1 MIPTVRRR
9 FGCFRARGEHAGE
22 PVFGRIIEAFN
33 TLFHKNHNGLRPVEP
48 VRGLWP
54 SPPPPHP
61 PERPDDLFEGVP
73 SVNSQ
78 QSWKA
83 VLVILSLSSILM
95 SVSYTMLIPFLPMY
109 LMQELGVAQADVNIW
124 SGVIFSASFLIS
136 GIMAPIWGA
145 MADKKSRKLM
155 AVRAA
160 VLLAISYALGGIVQ
174 DPWQLLAMR
183 CFQGFAAGLWPACLA
198 IMASNAPRDK
208 VGICMGTMQGAMT
221 AGGVL
226 GPLAGGVLAEA
237 FDMRT
242 TFFLGGAALFVITL
256 LLIFFIK
263 EPKRKPQEKKETE
276 SKEKTNLLKIP
287 VVQRMLLCAGIVQ
300 LTILLQQPVMPL
312 YVGELQGSMDR
323 IVFVTGLLFSIVGVS
338 GVIASPVWGVI
349 GQRWGFRPALYT
361 ALLGTAVFGMIQSIP
376 DTLVPFG
383 IWRFIGG
390 LTFAGIFPAINAVLT
405 NSTNPEDRG
414 RIFGLS
420 YAAQQVGSVIG
431 PILGGALAMWFGI
444 KFVVFFSGFVLLPL
458 VIFLY
463 LRRPKE
469 ETSTK
474 GTEAK
479 LG

>member
-1 MIPTVRRR
+1 M
-9 FGCFRARGEHAGE
+9 
-22 PVFGRIIEAFN
+22 
-33 TLFHKNHNGLRPVEP
+33 
-48 VRGLWP
+48 
-54 SPPPPHP
+54 
-61 PERPDDLFEGVP
+61 
-73 SVNSQ
+73 
-78 QSWKA
+78 
-83 VLVILSLSSILM
+83 LVILSLSSILM

-109 LMQELGVAQADVNIW
+109 LMQELGVAQSDVNIW

-208 VGICMGTMQGAMT
+208 VGLCMGTMQGAMT

-263 EPKRKPQEKKETE
+263 EPKRKPQEKKESA

-300 LTILLQQPVMPL
+300 LTILLQQPVCRFTS
-312 YVGELQGSMDR
+312 GSSR
-323 IVFVTGLLFSIVGVS
+323 GAWT
-338 GVIASPVWGVI
+338 AS
-349 GQRWGFRPALYT
+349 
-361 ALLGTAVFGMIQSIP
+361 S
-376 DTLVPFG
+376 
-383 IWRFIGG
+383 
-390 LTFAGIFPAINAVLT
+390 
-405 NSTNPEDRG
+405 S
-414 RIFGLS
+414 
-420 YAAQQVGSVIG
+420 
-431 PILGGALAMWFGI
+431 
-444 KFVVFFSGFVLLPL
+444 
-458 VIFLY
+458 
-463 LRRPKE
+463 
-469 ETSTK
+469 
-474 GTEAK
+474 
-479 LG
+479 

>member
-1 MIPTVRRR
+1 
-9 FGCFRARGEHAGE
+9 
-22 PVFGRIIEAFN
+22 
-33 TLFHKNHNGLRPVEP
+33 
-48 VRGLWP
+48 
-54 SPPPPHP
+54 
-61 PERPDDLFEGVP
+61 
-73 SVNSQ
+73 
-78 QSWKA
+78 
-83 VLVILSLSSILM
+83 
-95 SVSYTMLIPFLPMY
+95 
-109 LMQELGVAQADVNIW
+109 
-124 SGVIFSASFLIS
+124 
-136 GIMAPIWGA
+136 
-145 MADKKSRKLM
+145 
-155 AVRAA
+155 
-160 VLLAISYALGGIVQ
+160 
-174 DPWQLLAMR
+174 
-183 CFQGFAAGLWPACLA
+183 
-198 IMASNAPRDK
+198 
-208 VGICMGTMQGAMT
+208 
-221 AGGVL
+221 
-226 GPLAGGVLAEA
+226 
-237 FDMRT
+237 MRT
-242 TFFLGGAALFVITL
+242 TFFLGGAALFVIML

-263 EPKRKPQEKKETE
+263 EPKRKPQEKKEVE

-361 ALLGTAVFGMIQSIP
+361 ALFGTAVFGMIQSIP

-474 GTEAK
+474 GTEAN

>member
-1 MIPTVRRR
+1 M
-9 FGCFRARGEHAGE
+9 
-22 PVFGRIIEAFN
+22 
-33 TLFHKNHNGLRPVEP
+33 
-48 VRGLWP
+48 
-54 SPPPPHP
+54 
-61 PERPDDLFEGVP
+61 
-73 SVNSQ
+73 NSQ
-78 QSWKA
+78 QSWKT

-109 LMQELGVAQADVNIW
+109 LMQELGVAQSDVNIW

-208 VGICMGTMQGAMT
+208 VGLCMGTMQGAMT

-263 EPKRKPQEKKETE
+263 EPKRKPQEKKESA

-361 ALLGTAVFGMIQSIP
+361 ALFGTAIFGMIQAIP

-390 LTFAGIFPAINAVLT
+390 AHLCGHFPRHQRGAHEQHEPRRPRPHFRPFLCGATGRERHRPDFGRSARDVVRDQVRRLLLGLRSPAARHLPLSPSSERRNVDEGERSEARLMSIPARGSRLASPKPKARTPLEKEGARFFVFELSACVPRQRNGCVCAV
-405 NSTNPEDRG
+405 NQG
-414 RIFGLS
+414 K
-420 YAAQQVGSVIG
+420 
-431 PILGGALAMWFGI
+431 M
-444 KFVVFFSGFVLLPL
+444 KFVTFPF
-458 VIFLY
+458 
-463 LRRPKE
+463 KW
-469 ETSTK
+469 
-474 GTEAK
+474 
-479 LG
+479 

>member
-1 MIPTVRRR
+1 M
-9 FGCFRARGEHAGE
+9 
-22 PVFGRIIEAFN
+22 
-33 TLFHKNHNGLRPVEP
+33 
-48 VRGLWP
+48 
-54 SPPPPHP
+54 
-61 PERPDDLFEGVP
+61 
-73 SVNSQ
+73 NSQ
-78 QSWKA
+78 QSWKT

-109 LMQELGVAQADVNIW
+109 LMQELGVAQSDVNIW

-208 VGICMGTMQGAMT
+208 VGLCMGTMQGAMT

-263 EPKRKPQEKKETE
+263 EPKRKPQEKKESA

-338 GVIASPVWGVI
+338 GVIASPVWGII

-361 ALLGTAVFGMIQSIP
+361 ALFGTAIFGMIQAIP

-390 LTFAGIFPAINAVLT
+390 LTFAGIIPAINAVLT

-474 GTEAK
+474 GNEAK